1 MFLRYLIA
9 TVLAVWMFFIATPS
23 QAEVAGLITQPSANS
38 VEVTIEKFE
47 AAAEERGLTIFARLD
62 HAAAAE
68 SVGLEMPAAT
78 VIVFGNPRIGTPTF
92 IETPTV
98 AIDLPPK
105 AMVWE
110 DAEGN
115 VFLSYNSA
123 DHLFNTI
130 YARHGIPAD
139 EETVA
144 NVASAYAAI
153 ADAAIN

>member
-1 MFLRYLIA
+1 MFLRYLVAATIA
-9 TVLAVWMFFIATPS
+9 ILISFMALPS
-23 QAEVAGLITQPSANS
+23 QATVDGLITQPSTNS

-47 AAAEERGLTIFARLD
+47 AAAEERGLKIFARLD

-123 DHLFNTI
+123 EFLFNTI
-130 YARHGIPAD
+130 YARHGLPAD
-139 EETVA
+139 ETIIA
-144 NVASAYAAI
+144 NVASTYAEI

>member
-1 MFLRYLIA
+1 MFFRYLVA
-9 TVLAVWMFFIATPS
+9 TVIAILISFTALPS
-23 QAEVAGLITQPSANS
+23 QAEVEGLITQPSENS

-62 HAAAAE
+62 HAAAE

-123 DHLFNTI
+123 EHLFNTI
-130 YARHGIPAD
+130 YPRHGIPAD
-139 EETVA
+139 EETIA